1 MVIKS
6 VPSLKVIYKSQEVSF
21 KDIGIILFHQKKKLD
36 YMVMEMFSHRYLSAV
51 CRVLLT
57 MV

>member
-36 YMVMEMFSHRYLSAV
+36 YMVMVMYLLRYLLV
-51 CRVLLT
+51 V
-57 MV
+57 